1 MSDQSDAG
9 CGCGCGTPA
18 DRTTPLDVRNRPGLS
33 EVGYRSGT
41 WHEFR
46 ATMLAALSDSKGPL
60 AELRTRDDDDPTIAL
75 LDAWAVTCDVLTFYN
90 ERLAQES
97 FLRTAE
103 ETVSLQ
109 ELGKLIGYRLDPG
122 VAAETQI
129 AFTLERPPTVP
140 ALSTDPGLAPPTTPD
155 EVTLPVGLRV
165 QSIPGPGETPQTF
178 ETVQEVV
185 ARPEWSSMPVARTHP
200 DPPGYGDTSAWFRTT
215 TLNLN
220 PGAAILITGRT
231 PATTD
236 FVNDHWDFRLATD
249 VSVDRGLDATRV
261 GFEWPLGSFSPT
273 NLPSAEPSGYVL
285 RRRFDVFGHNAP
297 VWPTLHADYRAGY
310 ARSITSD
317 TNVQGTI
324 VAAGEWHAFT
334 AARVVGTNLVVDL
347 DGAHADVVTGSW
359 VVVSQEGDTFYR
371 ELYEVVER
379 AELSRAEFGISATV
393 TRLTLRGELRTFGSP
408 RQVTVFGVSEALEL
422 TEPPDESDVA
432 GGEVVVDGDATA
444 MAAGRVVCVSTPS
457 IEGKAEMAVV
467 LSSMSA
473 GTSPAGVP
481 RTRITFEANLTAGF
495 DRDATVLLGNV
506 VTATHGETVQEI
518 LGSGDARRSF
528 QKFALAQG
536 PLTFVQAA
544 TADGSA
550 STLRVSVDGVAWP
563 EVPSHFGAGPSDRT
577 FTHTRS
583 GDPNPAT
590 GGPFDLVGFGDGTH
604 AARVTTGSHN
614 VRAVYR
620 KGLGAVGNLAANRL
634 AQPLDRPLGVKA
646 ATNPL
651 PAGGGAD
658 PEVPEGA
665 RRTMPISV
673 RTLGRAVSL
682 QDYADFSLAFAGIS
696 RAEARVLALRSGR
709 TVVVSVCGPDAGPAA
724 PSTLL
729 HLRDALV
736 DLGDPLVRVEVVPA
750 DIAHFRVALTVGVDP
765 AYEKESVLDAVAQAL
780 HARFDPAAGEL
791 AKPIAASA
799 VIAAAA
805 QVPGVV
811 AVDLDRLYRLGSGPL
826 LSPRLFAEVAS
837 VAADGTPTGTELLGL
852 GEEPF
857 DWLEA
862 MT

>member
-1 MSDQSDAG
+1 MSEPSTG
-9 CGCGCGTPA
+9 CGCGCTPA
-18 DRTTPLDVRNRPGLS
+18 DRTTPLEVHNRPGLT
-33 EVGYRSGT
+33 EIGYRSGT
-41 WHEFR
+41 WDEFR
-46 ATMLAALSDSKGPL
+46 ATMMAALSDSKGPL
-60 AELRTRDDDDPTIAL
+60 ADLRTRDADDPTIAV

-97 FLRTAE
+97 FLGTAE

-109 ELGKLIGYRLDPG
+109 ELGRLIGYQLDPG

-140 ALSTDPGLAPPTTPD
+140 ALSTDPGLAPPTTPA

-165 QSIPGPGETPQTF
+165 QGIPGPGETPQTF

-185 ARPEWSSMPVARTHP
+185 ARPEWSSMPAALTRP
-200 DPPGYGDTSAWFRTT
+200 DPPGFGDTTAWLRGT

-249 VSVDRGLDATRV
+249 VVVDRGLDATRV
-261 GFEWPLGSFSPT
+261 EFEWPLGSFSPT
-273 NLPSAEPSGYVL
+273 NLPAGEPAAYVL

-297 VWPTLHADYRAGY
+297 VWPTLHPDYRAGY

-317 TNVQGTI
+317 ANTQGTI
-324 VAAGEWHAFT
+324 VAAAEWHDFT
-334 AARVVGTNLVVDL
+334 AASTSGSDLVVDL
-347 DGAHADVVTGSW
+347 DGAHADVVTGCW
-359 VVVSQEGDTFYR
+359 VVVSQEDGTFYR

-379 AELSRAEFGISATV
+379 AELSRAEFGISGTV
-393 TRLTLRGELRTFGSP
+393 TRLTLRGELRTFGNP
-408 RQVTVFGVSEALEL
+408 RQVTVFGVSEPLEL
-422 TEPPDESDVA
+422 TERPDESDVT
-432 GGEVVVDGDATA
+432 GDEIVVDGDATT
-444 MAAGRVVCVSTPS
+444 MRAGRAICVTTPS
-457 IEGKAEMAVV
+457 TEGAAEVAVV
-467 LSSMSA
+467 LSAMSA
-473 GTSPAGVP
+473 GISPTGVP
-481 RTRITFEANLTAGF
+481 RTRITLQAALTRSF
-495 DRDATVLLGNV
+495 DRNATVVLGNV

-528 QKFALAQG
+528 QRFALAQG

-550 STLRVSVDGVAWP
+550 STLRVSVDGVAWS
-563 EVPSHFGAGPSDRT
+563 EVPSHFGAGASDRT
-577 FTHTRS
+577 FTHGRS
-583 GDPNPAT
+583 GQPNPAT

-604 AARVTTGSHN
+604 AARGTTGSHN
-614 VRAVYR
+614 VRATYR
-620 KGLGAVGNLAANRL
+620 KGLGAAGNLAANRL

-651 PAGGGAD
+651 PAAGGAD
-658 PEVPEGA
+658 AEPPESA

-682 QDYADFSLAFAGIS
+682 QDYADFSLAFAGVS

-724 PSTLL
+724 PSTLT

-736 DLGDPLVRVEVVPA
+736 DLGDPLVLVEVVPA
-750 DIAHFRVALTVGVDP
+750 EIALFRVALTVGVDP
-765 AYEKESVLDAVAQAL
+765 AYERAAVIDAVDGAL
-780 HARFDPAAGEL
+780 HAAFDPAAGEL
-791 AKPIAASA
+791 AKPVASSA

-805 QVPGVV
+805 HVAGVV

-826 LSPRLFAEVAS
+826 LSPRLFATVAS

-852 GEEPF
+852 AEEPF

>member
-1 MSDQSDAG
+1 MHGRA
-9 CGCGCGTPA
+9 
-18 DRTTPLDVRNRPGLS
+18 VRLQ
-33 EVGYRSGT
+33 
-41 WHEFR
+41 
-46 ATMLAALSDSKGPL
+46 AAAL

-97 FLRTAE
+97 FLGTAE

-109 ELGKLIGYRLDPG
+109 ELGRLIGYQLDPG
-122 VAAETQI
+122 VAAETQL

-140 ALSTDPGLAPPTTPD
+140 ALSTDPGLAPPTTPA

-178 ETVQEVV
+178 ETVEEVV
-185 ARPEWSSMPVARTHP
+185 ARPEWSSMPAARTRP
-200 DPPGYGDTSAWFRTT
+200 DPPGFGDMSAWLRGTN
-215 TLNLN
+215 LNLN

-236 FVNDHWDFRLATD
+236 FVNDHWDVRLATD
-249 VSVDRGLDATRV
+249 VTLDRGLDATRV
-261 GFEWPLGSFSPT
+261 EFEWPLGSFSPT
-273 NLPSAEPSGYVL
+273 NLPAGEPAAYVL

-297 VWPTLHADYRAGY
+297 VWPTLDPTYRAGY

-324 VAAGEWHAFT
+324 VEAGEWWDFAAAST
-334 AARVVGTNLVVDL
+334 AGSDLVVDL

-359 VVVSQEGDTFYR
+359 VVVSQEDGTFYR

-379 AELSRAEFGISATV
+379 AELSRAEFGISGTV
-393 TRLTLRGELRTFGSP
+393 TRLTLRGELRTFGTP
-408 RQVTVFGVSEALEL
+408 RQVTVFGVSEPLEL
-422 TEPPDESDVA
+422 TERPDESDVT
-432 GGEVVVDGDATA
+432 GDELVVDGDATT
-444 MAAGRVVCVSTPS
+444 MQEGRTICCVDPVDRGRGRGRRGGERHVRGGLPGRRAAHADHPPGGPHPQLRPHHH
-457 IEGKAEMAVV
+457 GG
-467 LSSMSA
+467 A
-473 GTSPAGVP
+473 GQ
-481 RTRITFEANLTAGF
+481 R
-495 DRDATVLLGNV
+495 RD
-506 VTATHGETVQEI
+506 
-518 LGSGDARRSF
+518 GDARRDGPGDPRQRRRPAQLPEVRARARSAHLRPGRDRRRVRVDTAGERGRRRVAGGAV
-528 QKFALAQG
+528 ALRRRAERADLHSRALRGPEPRDGRAVRPRGLRRRDARRPGDHRVAQRQSRLPQG
-536 PLTFVQAA
+536 A
-544 TADGSA
+544 GSA
-550 STLRVSVDGVAWP
+550 
-563 EVPSHFGAGPSDRT
+563 
-577 FTHTRS
+577 
-583 GDPNPAT
+583 
-590 GGPFDLVGFGDGTH
+590 
-604 AARVTTGSHN
+604 
-614 VRAVYR
+614 
-620 KGLGAVGNLAANRL
+620 GNLAANRL

-651 PAGGGAD
+651 PSAGGAD
-658 PEVPEGA
+658 PEPAESA

-724 PSTLL
+724 PSTLT

-736 DLGDPLVRVEVVPA
+736 DLGDPLVLVEVVPA
-750 DIAHFRVALTVGVDP
+750 EIALFRVALTVGVDP
-765 AYEKESVLDAVAQAL
+765 AYEKAAVLDAVDGAL
-780 HARFDPAAGEL
+780 HAAFDPAAGEL
-791 AKPIAASA
+791 ATPVAASA

-805 QVPGVV
+805 GVAGVV

-826 LSPRLFAEVAS
+826 LSPRLFATVAS

-852 GEEPF
+852 AEEPF